1 MVVVGCST
9 SIFTKIMHSQCK
21 KAVLIQWNKHL
32 CGWGSHPPEVLY
44 FIFEVKSPRNASCS
58 RSFIEFVNK
67 EQLTFGVLKT
77 RIHDRCNIY
86 IYYICKTTVILHVW
100 TKFWVNNTPCVDRWM
115 HRVNRNESQRNKFER
130 DELQDYY

>member
-44 FIFEVKSPRNASCS
+44 FIFEVKTH
-58 RSFIEFVNK
+58 EM
-67 EQLTFGVLKT
+67 
-77 RIHDRCNIY
+77 H
-86 IYYICKTTVILHVW
+86 HVPDPLLSSS
-100 TKFWVNNTPCVDRWM
+100 TKNN
-115 HRVNRNESQRNKFER
+115 
-130 DELQDYY
+130 